1 MTHDKYDTD
10 ILKTLKSIDASL
22 KSIAKS
28 VQPVNTTV
36 VIDNNSEEAVK
47 EFLNSLHRK
56 NVQQGMR
63 NVSKNFQYLYSTA
76 YCICSNTVIQHWIDN
91 MVEFYSLYILRAKQ
105 K

>member
-56 NVQQGMR
+56 NVQRKDAG
-63 NVSKNFQYLYSTA
+63 
-76 YCICSNTVIQHWIDN
+76 C
-91 MVEFYSLYILRAKQ
+91 
-105 K
+105 

>member
-36 VIDNNSEEAVK
+36 TNDDNSEDAVRD
-47 EFLNSLHRK
+47 FLNSLHQK
-56 NVQQGMR
+56 NIQQEEI
-63 NVSKNFQYLYSTA
+63 KD
-76 YCICSNTVIQHWIDN
+76 DN
-91 MVEFYSLYILRAKQ
+91 
-105 K
+105 

>member
-36 VIDNNSEEAVK
+36 VIDNN
-47 EFLNSLHRK
+47 
-56 NVQQGMR
+56 NVQREDAG
-63 NVSKNFQYLYSTA
+63 
-76 YCICSNTVIQHWIDN
+76 C
-91 MVEFYSLYILRAKQ
+91 
-105 K
+105 